1 MSYLPRWT
9 ALSMRNVD
17 MLKKM
22 ACLAFAIFLMSAT
35 QAADVPTDVSAAIIA
50 KLKAARPDMQFG
62 AVESSPIDGL
72 YVVRINGTQFLYASA
87 DGEYIVAGE
96 MYQSRPGMFVPVK
109 DLAAAEIRK
118 KMMSG
123 VATKDM
129 IIFPAVD
136 KRRGALYVFTDVD
149 CGYCRKLHLESV
161 PELNMAG
168 VEVRYLAY
176 PRAGIGSPSYK
187 KIASAWCADDPQAAL
202 TDLKNSKS
210 VPENVC
216 DNNPVAT
223 QFELGHQVGVN
234 GTPALVLEDGTL
246 LPGYRPAPE
255 LLKMMGLN

>member
-1 MSYLPRWT
+1 
-9 ALSMRNVD
+9 
-17 MLKKM
+17 MLKKIAGLLM
-22 ACLAFAIFLMSAT
+22 AVLLVPSTFAAEE
-35 QAADVPTDVSAAIIA
+35 VPADVSAAIIA

-62 AVESSPIDGL
+62 AVEPSPIDGL
-72 YVVRINGTQFLYASA
+72 YIVRINGTQFLYTSV
-87 DGEYIVAGE
+87 DGEYVVAGE

-109 DLAAAEIRK
+109 DVAAAKIRQN
-118 KMMSG
+118 MMSA
-123 VATKDM
+123 VAEEDM

-136 KRRGALYVFTDVD
+136 ERRSFLYVFTDVD
-149 CGYCRKLHLESV
+149 CGYCRKLHLQSV

-187 KIASAWCADDPQAAL
+187 KIASAWCADDKQSAL
-202 TDLKNSKS
+202 TALKNNQP

-216 DNNPVAT
+216 EDNPVAA
-223 QFELGHQVGVN
+223 QFQLGQKVGVN

-255 LLKMMGLN
+255 LLKIMGLN